1 MNACLAGWK
10 YIGRARA
17 APRRRA
23 AVAAPPRRLA
33 AAFLLTLLAL
43 DQLTA
48 VGGASGVPFRV
59 PVRWSGS

>member
-10 YIGRARA
+10 YIAVPG
-17 APRRRA
+17 PR
-23 AVAAPPRRLA
+23 PPGRLA

>member
-10 YIGRARA
+10 YIAVPG
-17 APRRRA
+17 PRPEGRA
-23 AVAAPPRRLA
+23 AVAAPPGRLA